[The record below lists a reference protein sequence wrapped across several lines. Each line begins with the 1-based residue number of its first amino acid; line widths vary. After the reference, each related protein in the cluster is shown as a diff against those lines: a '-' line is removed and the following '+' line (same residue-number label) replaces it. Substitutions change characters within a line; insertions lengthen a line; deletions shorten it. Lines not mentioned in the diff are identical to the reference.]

1 MTNFTKKFAVSFFPT
16 DYQNSVV
23 QGVSLSRTWYHQLT
37 CTALGSEGS
46 NFITNSR
53 VIWLWTPR
61 RQLTSWAAASG
72 APTEICSCIKHGTA
86 ELLPYFVN
94 KQRPGYQG
102 ESCLGGPKGATFC
115 LFPYPYCFDTWS
127 FGQSIP
133 MLDFVSAWGVTLAD
147 LIIPI
152 QNN

>member
-46 NFITNSR
+46 NFITNAR

-86 ELLPYFVN
+86 EIAPLLCQQAETWLPGRILSWRSQGSYLLPFPISVLFWHMKLRSKYPHV
-94 KQRPGYQG
+94 RLCI
-102 ESCLGGPKGATFC
+102 SLGC
-115 LFPYPYCFDTWS
+115 YPCWFDYS
-127 FGQSIP
+127 NSK
-133 MLDFVSAWGVTLAD
+133 
-147 LIIPI
+147 
-152 QNN
+152 